1 MNGQK
6 ARPDPDYAFMR
17 ADFGEMNKLRR
28 VLYSTTIIFL
38 LSASARAETLE
49 GVVDRRLSGVKHWL
63 SCHCSNGLLLRTDSQ
78 EIKPVC
84 LPESMNS
91 SCDEVKLTGQF
102 REHTSDPE
110 ATSPCLKRATRI
122 FFVDS
127 VECSDAE

>member
-49 GVVDRRLSGVKHWL
+49 GDSGGRGGSSPVRSETLAELPLLKWAA
-63 SCHCSNGLLLRTDSQ
+63 SANGFPRNKTCVPS
-78 EIKPVC
+78 
-84 LPESMNS
+84 
-91 SCDEVKLTGQF
+91 
-102 REHTSDPE
+102 
-110 ATSPCLKRATRI
+110 
-122 FFVDS
+122 
-127 VECSDAE
+127 